1 MEAINRNEIENVL
14 MRGGAYS
21 ELFDLLRLVDAEKC
35 EIMELMPDGVVN
47 THVSCTDI
55 FDCNE
60 RCKNCTSI
68 RAYYT
73 GETVVKLEYHKGVVL
88 LVLSVPLMMEG
99 KRYIAEM
106 IKDITQSMTVDY
118 YDDTINKNVEFI
130 ISELNTL
137 SQTDGLTGILNK
149 RYIDEHL
156 PISLNASKAISCP
169 LSIALFD
176 IDLFK
181 PINDTHGHLCGDY
194 VLHEFAQ
201 LLQAQI
207 KRQSDWVARYGGE
220 EFLLCLPGAPLE
232 DCREMVESVREKV
245 EKHAFVYEGTPIR
258 ITVSAGVAAMEV
270 DDDTETLIKR
280 ADHNLY
286 QAKQEGRNRVV

>member
-1 MEAINRNEIENVL
+1 MQAANRNEIEEIL

-88 LVLSVPLMMEG
+88 LVLSVPLMMDG
-99 KRYIAEM
+99 KRYIVEM

-156 PISLNASKAISCP
+156 PISINASKAISCP
-169 LSIALFD
+169 LSVALFD

-181 PINDTHGHLCGDY
+181 AINDTHGHLCGDY

-201 LLQAQI
+201 LLQSQI

-245 EKHAFVYEGTPIR
+245 EEHPFVYEGVPIH
-258 ITVSAGVAAMEV
+258 ITVSAGVAAMESN
-270 DDDTETLIKR
+270 DDMGALVKR
-280 ADHNLY
+280 VDHNLY
-286 QAKQEGRNRVV
+286 EAKQRGRNQVV